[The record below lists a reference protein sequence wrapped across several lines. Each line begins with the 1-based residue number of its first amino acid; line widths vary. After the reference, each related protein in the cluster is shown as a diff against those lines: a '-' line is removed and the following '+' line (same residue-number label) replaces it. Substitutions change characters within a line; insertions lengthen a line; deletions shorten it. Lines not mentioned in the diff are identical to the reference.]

1 MRTIESFLILLTTF
15 LPSKEESSMVI
26 QCMKKKNVTIYIQ
39 KFSFVQPVL
48 EQKKSFQITPQC
60 SKFDEKL
67 LISYNTAGICGSAP
81 F

>member
-1 MRTIESFLILLTTF
+1 VHE
-15 LPSKEESSMVI
+15 
-26 QCMKKKNVTIYIQ
+26 KKNVTIYIQ